1 MNFSTSLNGTFGTNE
16 RSTASWL
23 HQRTGGY
30 TLFLPRRNQRWYPD
44 LLESVSK
51 GFLLRHKAWSSFS
64 KLTGFLCLAFLAALL
79 VSALL
84 ATVLG
89 SSARPE
95 VHTAWTGT
103 AWLTGLILIAWVFSR
118 ITRWQVASKEA
129 AALAGASEIDCATV
143 HVQTESL
150 SECEAILQAWDALS
164 WASQQ
169 NLLSALERSGGR
181 LKEEEFR
188 ILLARSDRTCAG

>member
-23 HQRTGGY
+23 HHGTGGY
-30 TLFLPRRNQRWYPD
+30 TLFLPRRNQQWYPD
-44 LLESVSK
+44 LLEGVSK
-51 GFLLRHKAWSSFS
+51 GFLLRHKAWRSFS
-64 KLTGFLCLAFLAALL
+64 KLTGFLCLAFIASLLVAALL
-79 VSALL
+79 AMVSGA
-84 ATVLG
+84 
-89 SSARPE
+89 SACPE
-95 VHTAWTGT
+95 VRSAWSGT
-103 AWLTGLILIAWVFSR
+103 AWLTGLILIVWAISR
-118 ITRWQVASKEA
+118 VTRWQVAKKEA
-129 AALAGASEIDCATV
+129 AALARASEIDCATV

-169 NLLSALERSGGR
+169 NLLKAHEGSGGS